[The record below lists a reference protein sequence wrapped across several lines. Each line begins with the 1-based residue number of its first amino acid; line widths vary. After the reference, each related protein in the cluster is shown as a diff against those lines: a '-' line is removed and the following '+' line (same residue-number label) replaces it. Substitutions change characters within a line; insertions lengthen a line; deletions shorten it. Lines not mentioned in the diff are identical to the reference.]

1 MPLSEDIEDVFD
13 EIDEDKPGKPEEQGS
28 REETDFQP
36 FPEKSPF
43 EEPGESRNNVSDVS
57 NVSDP
62 DVTDLV
68 DDLTGN
74 DEEESEPEFNT
85 EESFA
90 PSKEVKN
97 TKKIMQITALIAGAV
112 LLLVVTVIPQMTKK
126 EPKQQ
131 EETGIVDSDE
141 ILKQMREY
149 DERDIKRQEERKPR
163 GEIQETPLPKTAEEQ
178 QPQQRQEQPGGA
190 IKPRAA
196 GQGRTPGTGGS
207 GHNARK
213 DEEILKQ
220 YSEIDPAAA
229 AANSIPGTSN
239 KLARL
244 NSLPQRQG
252 GGGLNIIGA
261 KSDENKEKTSVYNV
275 ELKARL
281 KFGVRS
287 SGGNSV
293 VATVSEAKSDFP
305 EGTIFYGEASFN
317 NKRTFVRFTHAQA
330 GDRKIV
336 LDGRAMM
343 GKDPGL
349 PSEVTE
355 IAGQNAESSLKAGAI
370 GVAGQVAD
378 NALANVT
385 NGATRGVL
393 NDSTKDLQKQQEE
406 QKKQYEYFVPA
417 GTVFTIYVY

>member
-1 MPLSEDIEDVFD
+1 MPLNDDIEDIFD
-13 EIDEDKPGKPEEQGS
+13 EIDEDAEKPAPAESNPAQPPQAAADEL
-28 REETDFQP
+28 P
-36 FPEKSPF
+36 FPEPPQEAANAESL
-43 EEPGESRNNVSDVS
+43 PGNTEDFSA
-57 NVSDP
+57 
-62 DVTDLV
+62 DLV
-68 DDLTGN
+68 DDLS
-74 DEEESEPEFNT
+74 EEEEQGSEEINT

-90 PSKEVKN
+90 PSKEVRN

-126 EPKQQ
+126 TPKT
-131 EETGIVDSDE
+131 EEEKGIVDSDE

-149 DERDIKRQEERKPR
+149 DERDIKRQQERKPR
-163 GEIQETPLPKTAEEQ
+163 GEIQETPLPKTEEPQ
-178 QPQQRQEQPGGA
+178 PQPQQRQQAQQGGTPAAPGRQGNGGA
-190 IKPRAA
+190 GRNAA
-196 GQGRTPGTGGS
+196 
-207 GHNARK
+207 K

-220 YSEIDPAAA
+220 YSEIDPGAAA
-229 AANSIPGTSN
+229 SSSAEHGAGLA
-239 KLARL
+239 KLNA
-244 NSLPQRQG
+244 LPQRQG
-252 GGGLNIIGA
+252 GGGLNIVGA
-261 KSDENKEKTSVYNV
+261 QNTEKQEKASYYNL
-275 ELKARL
+275 ELKAKL

-293 VATVSEAKSDFP
+293 VATINEAKGDFP
-305 EGTIFYGEASFN
+305 EGSIFYGEATFN

-330 GDRKIV
+330 GERKIM

-370 GVAGQVAD
+370 GVVGQVAD
-378 NALANVT
+378 NTLANVT
-385 NGATRGVL
+385 QGATRGVL
-393 NDSTKDLQKQQEE
+393 NESTKDLQKQQEE

>member
-1 MPLSEDIEDVFD
+1 MPLNDDIEDIFD
-13 EIDEDKPGKPEEQGS
+13 EIDEDAPQASPESESNPAQPPQAVAD
-28 REETDFQP
+28 ELP
-36 FPEKSPF
+36 FPEPPTADIS
-43 EEPGESRNNVSDVS
+43 ETPGNTEDFSA
-57 NVSDP
+57 
-62 DVTDLV
+62 DLV
-68 DDLTGN
+68 DDLS
-74 DEEESEPEFNT
+74 EEEEQGSGEVT

-90 PSKEVKN
+90 PSKEVRN

-112 LLLVVTVIPQMTKK
+112 LLLVVTIIPQMTRKT
-126 EPKQQ
+126 PKT
-131 EETGIVDSDE
+131 EEEKGIVDSDE

-149 DERDIKRQEERKPR
+149 DERDIKRQQERKPR
-163 GEIQETPLPKTAEEQ
+163 GEIQETPLPKTEEPQQ
-178 QPQQRQEQPGGA
+178 QPQQRPQAQQGGTPAAPKRQGNGGGA
-190 IKPRAA
+190 GRNAA
-196 GQGRTPGTGGS
+196 
-207 GHNARK
+207 K

-220 YSEIDPAAA
+220 YSEIDPGAAA
-229 AANSIPGTSN
+229 SGSAGHGAGLA
-239 KLARL
+239 KLNA
-244 NSLPQRQG
+244 LPQRQG
-252 GGGLNIIGA
+252 GGGLNIVGA
-261 KSDENKEKTSVYNV
+261 QNTEKQEKASYYNL
-275 ELKARL
+275 ELKAKL

-293 VATVSEAKSDFP
+293 VATINEAKGDFP
-305 EGTIFYGEASFN
+305 EGAIFYGEASFN
-317 NKRTFVRFTHAQA
+317 NKRTFVHFTHAQA

-385 NGATRGVL
+385 QGATRGVL
-393 NDSTKDLQKQQEE
+393 NESTKDLQKQQEE

>member
-1 MPLSEDIEDVFD
+1 MPLNKSEDIEDLFD
-13 EIDEDKPGKPEEQGS
+13 EIDEDKPAPAPEKPEEQES

-36 FPEKSPF
+36 FQDNKPF
-43 EEPGESRNNVSDVS
+43 EDTENLSDAS
-57 NVSDP
+57 
-62 DVTDLV
+62 DLV

-74 DEEESEPEFNT
+74 DEDGEPEEFNT

-126 EPKQQ
+126 TPKQQ
-131 EETGIVDSDE
+131 EDSGIVDSDE

-163 GEIQETPLPKTAEEQ
+163 GEIEEKPLPKTPEE

-207 GHNARK
+207 GHNAKK

-229 AANSIPGTSN
+229 AANSAPGTNN

-252 GGGLNIIGA
+252 GGGLNVIGA
-261 KSDENKEKTSVYNV
+261 QGDENKEKASVYNL

-293 VATVSEAKSDFP
+293 VATISEAKSDFP
-305 EGTIFYGEASFN
+305 EGAIFYGEASFN
-317 NKRTFVRFTHAQA
+317 NKRTFVHFTHAQA

-385 NGATRGVL
+385 QGATRGVL

>member
-1 MPLSEDIEDVFD
+1 MPLNEDIEDIFD
-13 EIDEDKPGKPEEQGS
+13 EIDNDEIPQPVEKEAPE
-28 REETDFQP
+28 
-36 FPEKSPF
+36 PEKKENPEDFPFQEAPF
-43 EEPGESRNNVSDVS
+43 ESSGNEDDILP
-57 NVSDP
+57 
-62 DVTDLV
+62 DLV
-68 DDLTGN
+68 DDLSENG
-74 DEEESEPEFNT
+74 ESEEPEYNT

-112 LLLVVTVIPQMTKK
+112 ILLVVTIIPQMTRK
-126 EPKQQ
+126 EPKKE

-163 GEIQETPLPKTAEEQ
+163 GEIQEQPLPENEQ
-178 QPQQRQEQPGGA
+178 QQHLKQPGRDTPQD
-190 IKPRAA
+190 IK
-196 GQGRTPGTGGS
+196 TGHGKIRGS
-207 GHNARK
+207 GSSFNAKK
-213 DEEILKQ
+213 DEEILRQ

-229 AANSIPGTSN
+229 SGESISASN

-244 NSLPQRQG
+244 NALPQRQG
-252 GGGLNIIGA
+252 GGGLNVIGS
-261 KSDENKEKTSVYNV
+261 KNDENTAKKSYYNL

-293 VATVSEAKSDFP
+293 VATISEAKGDFP
-305 EGTIFYGEASFN
+305 EETIFYGEASFN

-330 GDRKIV
+330 GERKIM
-336 LDGRAMM
+336 LDGRAMT

-349 PSEVTE
+349 PSEVSE

-378 NALANVT
+378 NTLANVT
-385 NGATRGVL
+385 QGVTRGVL

>member
-1 MPLSEDIEDVFD
+1 MPLNDDIEDIFDD
-13 EIDEDKPGKPEEQGS
+13 EINEDAEQPAPAESNPAQPPQEE
-28 REETDFQP
+28 P
-36 FPEKSPF
+36 FPEPPQAANAESL
-43 EEPGESRNNVSDVS
+43 PGNAEDFSA
-57 NVSDP
+57 
-62 DVTDLV
+62 DLV
-68 DDLTGN
+68 DDLS
-74 DEEESEPEFNT
+74 EEEEQGSEEVNT

-90 PSKEVKN
+90 PSKEVRN

-112 LLLVVTVIPQMTKK
+112 LLFVVTIIPQMTKK
-126 EPKQQ
+126 TPKT
-131 EETGIVDSDE
+131 EEEKGIVDSDE

-149 DERDIKRQEERKPR
+149 DERDIKRQQERKPR
-163 GEIQETPLPKTAEEQ
+163 GEIQETPLPKTEEPQQ
-178 QPQQRQEQPGGA
+178 QPQQRQQAQQGGTPAAPRRQGNGNGGGA
-190 IKPRAA
+190 GRNAA
-196 GQGRTPGTGGS
+196 
-207 GHNARK
+207 K

-220 YSEIDPAAA
+220 YSEIDPGAAA
-229 AANSIPGTSN
+229 SGSAGHGAGLA
-239 KLARL
+239 KLNA
-244 NSLPQRQG
+244 LPQRQG
-252 GGGLNIIGA
+252 GGGLNIVRA
-261 KSDENKEKTSVYNV
+261 QNTEKQEKASYYNL
-275 ELKARL
+275 ELKAKL

-293 VATVSEAKSDFP
+293 VATINEAKGDFP
-305 EGTIFYGEASFN
+305 EGSIFYGEATFN

-330 GDRKIV
+330 GERKIV

-378 NALANVT
+378 NTLANVT
-385 NGATRGVL
+385 QGATRGVL
-393 NDSTKDLQKQQEE
+393 TESTKDLQKQQEE